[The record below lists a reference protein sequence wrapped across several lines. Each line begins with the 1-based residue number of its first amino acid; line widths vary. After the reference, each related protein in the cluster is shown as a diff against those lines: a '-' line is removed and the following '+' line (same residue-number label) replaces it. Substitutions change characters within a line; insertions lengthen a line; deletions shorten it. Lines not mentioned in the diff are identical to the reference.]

1 MGYKIWNWLLE
12 KWPHFTYEK
21 EALRELE
28 FQFSQNIGIAL
39 GVLKHVQKE
48 SKDDLL
54 VEILSTEALK
64 TSEIEGEILNRE
76 SVQSSI
82 KKNLGLI
89 TDKRKI
95 PAAEYGISEM
105 MVDLY
110 LNYNKPLSHDIL
122 FEWHKMITN
131 GRRDLTDIGCYRTH
145 EDPMQIVSG
154 RLDKPKIHFEAPP
167 SKQVPEEMEQFV
179 NWFNT
184 VHNAE
189 SKFEILPLVK
199 AGIAHLYF
207 VSIHPFEDGNGRIG
221 RAIADKSIALS
232 TKQSTLISL
241 SHTIEENKKKY
252 YASLEKHNT
261 VLEITAWLIYFGQT
275 ILDAQQY
282 TLKQIDFLI
291 EKTKFFD
298 HFSTQINERQLKVIK
313 RLFEAGHT
321 GFKGGLSANNY
332 MVIAKTSASTA
343 TRDLKDLEE
352 KHIFIKAGKL
362 KSTRYSLKR
371 ISRIRSSISS
381 K

>member
-1 MGYKIWNWLLE
+1 MAYKIWNWLLK
-12 KWPHFTYEK
+12 KWPHFTYDK
-21 EALRELE
+21 EALGELE
-28 FQFSQNIGIAL
+28 FQFSQNTGTAL
-39 GVLKHVQKE
+39 GVLKHITQD

-82 KKNLGLI
+82 KRNLGLI

-95 PAAEYGISEM
+95 PPAEYGISEM

-110 LNYNKPLSHDIL
+110 LNYNKPLSHDQL

-131 GRRDLTDIGCYRTH
+131 GRRDLTDIGRYRNH
-145 EDPMQIVSG
+145 EDPMQVVSG
-154 RLDKPKIHFEAPP
+154 SLDKPKVHYEAPP
-167 SKQVPEEMEQFV
+167 SKQIPKEMEQFIK
-179 NWFNT
+179 WFNT
-184 VHNAE
+184 VHSAD

-221 RAIADKSIALS
+221 RAIAEKSIALS
-232 TKQSTLISL
+232 TSQPTLISL
-241 SHTIEENKKKY
+241 SHTIEENKKNY

-261 VLEITAWLIYFGQT
+261 VLEITDWLVYFGQT

-291 EKTKFFD
+291 EKMRFFD

-313 RLFEAGHT
+313 RLFEAGYT
-321 GFKGGLSANNY
+321 GFKGGLSADNY
-332 MVIAKTSASTA
+332 IRIAKTSASTA
-343 TRDLKDLEE
+343 TRDLHDMIE
-352 KHIFIKAGKL
+352 KQILVKTGTL
-362 KSTRYSLKR
+362 KSTRYSLNIK
-371 ISRIRSSISS
+371 SF
-381 K
+381 KK